1 MYTLTGNV
9 KVINPTQVVSDKFR
23 KREIVVTDN
32 SGQYPQD
39 VLFQLTQ
46 DKVELADSLAVNDT
60 VNVSFFL
67 RGREWTSPQG
77 EVRYFN
83 SLDIW
88 KIEKK
93 FRCYP
98 NPRWNEPCF
107 CKYSR
112 DLHARRRRRFAIL
125 NSEKA
130 VRKSNCW

>member
-88 KIEKK
+88 KIEKNSGVIPTPAGMSPASASTAET
-93 FRCYP
+93 FTP
-98 NPRWNEPCF
+98 EGED
-107 CKYSR
+107 
-112 DLHARRRRRFAIL
+112 DLPF
-125 NSEKA
+125 
-130 VRKSNCW
+130 